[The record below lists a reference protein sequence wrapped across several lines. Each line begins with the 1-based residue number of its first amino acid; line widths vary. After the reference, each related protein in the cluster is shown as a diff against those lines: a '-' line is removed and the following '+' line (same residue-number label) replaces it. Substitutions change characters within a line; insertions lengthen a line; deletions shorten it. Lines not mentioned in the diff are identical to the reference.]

1 MSIFDLFAE
10 IAAEK
15 KPSAISHLIVG
26 LGNPGREYEWTR
38 HNAGFLAL
46 DALAAR
52 VSASVSQSKYKALVG
67 EAMVGGARVLLMKP
81 QTYMN
86 LSGEAV
92 VAAASFYKIPPEK
105 IIVLCDDISLD
116 VGVLRIRRKGSAGGH
131 NGLKNIIA
139 HLNSDAFLRVKIG
152 VGKNEYE
159 NLIDWVLGA
168 FPTAQRDTVLDS
180 AARTVQAVELL
191 VQGEIERAMNTYNG

>member
-1 MSIFDLFAE
+1 MSIFELFAE

-15 KPSAISHLIVG
+15 KPSAISHIIVG

-46 DALAAR
+46 DALAKR
-52 VSASVSQSKYKALVG
+52 VGASVTQSKYKALVG
-67 EAMVGGARVLLMKP
+67 EATVGGAQVLLMKP

-92 VAAASFYKIPPEK
+92 EQAASFYKIPPER

-168 FPTAQRDTVLDS
+168 FPTSQRDTVLDS
-180 AARTVQAVELL
+180 ANRTAQAVELL